1 MKSSQR
7 HTLRGFAYCLTLGLL
22 AASGLAFAQD
32 PKDAP
37 PPTSAPALQQSAAPS
52 GGWRRVSDAPA
63 GQPALNPDSP
73 ASTNDSMSRGTDP
86 DPAYATSDQAPAPMP
101 PARLTIRPGTF
112 IAVRLDQ
119 ELSSDQNDAG
129 DAFSATLV
137 RPVVVDG
144 VVVAQPGQVLGGRVV
159 EAQKAGRVQ
168 HVSRLGIELTDL
180 TLVDGQQV
188 RIQSQLMS
196 LSGPT
201 SRGRDATAIVGTTGL
216 GAAIGAAAEGG
227 GVGAGI
233 GAAAGAAAGV
243 VGVLLTRGHPTV
255 LDPETMLT
263 FRITAPVAIS
273 TARAP
278 QAFRYVDPDDYDR
291 STRLQTRAPAPR
303 RLNCGWYGCG
313 PSLWPYYYYGPGFYP
328 YYYPYYWGS
337 GFSFFYGPR
346 FYGGGGFFRGGGRFG
361 GHFGGR
367 HR

>member
-1 MKSSQR
+1 
-7 HTLRGFAYCLTLGLL
+7 
-22 AASGLAFAQD
+22 
-32 PKDAP
+32 
-37 PPTSAPALQQSAAPS
+37 
-52 GGWRRVSDAPA
+52 
-63 GQPALNPDSP
+63 
-73 ASTNDSMSRGTDP
+73 MSRGTDP
-86 DPAYATSDQAPAPMP
+86 DPAGAPWNQTPGGTL
-101 PARLTIRPGTF
+101 PARLTIQPGIFVT
-112 IAVRLDQ
+112 VRLDQ

-144 VVVAQPGQVLGGRVV
+144 VVVAQPGQVIGGRVV

-201 SRGRDATAIVGTTGL
+201 SKGRDATAIVGTTGL
-216 GAAIGAAAEGG
+216 GAAIGAAAEG

-255 LDPETMLT
+255 LYPEAMLT
-263 FRITAPVAIS
+263 FRITAPVVIS
-273 TARAP
+273 TTRAP
-278 QAFRYVDPDDYDR
+278 QAFRYVNPDDYDR
-291 STRLQTRAPAPR
+291 SARLQTRAPAPQ

-328 YYYPYYWGS
+328 YYYPYYPYYYWGS
-337 GFSFFYGPR
+337 GFGFYYGPR
-346 FYGGGGFFRGGGRFG
+346 FYGGGGFFRGGGHFG
-361 GHFGGR
+361 GHR
-367 HR
+367 R